1 MWFIGVELEQETS
14 APPPKKKNLDPPL
27 LWIVI
32 YLVDSA
38 IHLSNNWGQ
47 MANHFYM
54 NSDDAAKLFCSTERG
69 VKGDRCAFK
78 FALMQSFLIFFN
90 FAYPYSFLVFSYLSC
105 VFLQLETVIL
115 IFQCFL

>member
-1 MWFIGVELEQETS
+1 MHPLL
-14 APPPKKKNLDPPL
+14 KKILDPPL

-32 YLVDSA
+32 YPVDSA

-54 NSDDAAKLFCSTERG
+54 NSDDAAKLFCSTKRG

-90 FAYPYSFLVFSYLSC
+90 FAHPYSFLVFSYLSC